1 MQTTIVLPILA
12 FGLLLTGGAAVNA
25 MPVTV
30 LEQAA
35 PAAATQ
41 VYHRGRP
48 HRPARVTVYPRY
60 APVPYFADMV
70 PLVRSSHE
78 RFDGRGYPDGL
89 TGGDI
94 PLGSRVIAVCDAF
107 HAMTEDRV
115 YRKALSL
122 EGAVTFGR
130 DVVVRG
136 TVRLEGPKEIPDG
149 EVLSG

>member
-60 APVPYFADMV
+60 APVRYFADY
-70 PLVRSSHE
+70 SYY
-78 RFDGRGYPDGL
+78 YP
-89 TGGDI
+89 
-94 PLGSRVIAVCDAF
+94 A
-107 HAMTEDRV
+107 
-115 YRKALSL
+115 
-122 EGAVTFGR
+122 
-130 DVVVRG
+130 VRG
-136 TVRLEGPKEIPDG
+136 FEDYNPVPRGNMRGCTVDLGYGRYESCDK
-149 EVLSG
+149 